1 MTSDTI
7 TNPRRYII
15 YGMDKIWGIA
25 DSYSELDKLCTYMEK
40 GSRKD
45 LISDFEIVVFE
56 GLTIIGKV
64 PFNRHTDLLYP
75 ENMVFRNRF

>member
-1 MTSDTI
+1 MTPDTSS
-7 TNPRRYII
+7 NPRRYII
-15 YGMDKIWGIA
+15 YGMGKIWGIA

-45 LISDFEIVVFE
+45 LISDFEIVVFD

-64 PFNRHTDLLYP
+64 PFNRRTDLLYP
-75 ENMVFRNRF
+75 ENIIFGN